1 MDIGWVPMDMS
12 KSSQDGICKGQKQTQ
27 DSTCGWERSLR
38 LVVMVVLFEFGEA
51 KDRKFEGHNRTRQDS
66 VPSLG
71 QALLCTKNHGPPLG
85 AFTESAEFARLA
97 RTAQVHME
105 DSPPEKRKRHLH
117 QGAITPQRASSAFP
131 SISASLSVQS
141 PS

>member
-66 VPSLG
+66 SL
-71 QALLCTKNHGPPLG
+71 H
-85 AFTESAEFARLA
+85 LA
-97 RTAQVHME
+97 RRCFAPKIMG
-105 DSPPEKRKRHLH
+105 PR
-117 QGAITPQRASSAFP
+117 
-131 SISASLSVQS
+131 
-141 PS
+141 